1 MKAGDLVRIK
11 HDSRYDDSGA
21 VGVIRWASPTT
32 NVHLYRNCGIYLF
45 NTGTIEVYRQ
55 KHVELISERR

>member
-1 MKAGDLVRIK
+1 MKIGDLVRIK

-32 NVHLYRNCGIYLF
+32 NVHLYCNCGIYLF

-55 KHVELISERR
+55 DHVELISERR